1 MDIISDRLKRIKSSP
16 SGAARAIIAELR
28 EQGRSIIDLT
38 VGEPD
43 FPTPAHIRRAAFDA
57 TERGETRYTG
67 VQGTVELRRAIRQ
80 QFINDFGLD
89 YPIANLIVSTGA
101 KQVIYNGLAATVNA
115 GDEVI
120 IPAPY
125 WVSYPDMVLLN
136 GGKPVCVQ
144 ATPESDYKLTAQALD
159 AAITPRT
166 KWLLLNTP
174 CNPTGAL
181 YTREELKALTDVLVR
196 HPHVWLMTDDIYA
209 YLNFTAAR
217 TIHPLEVA
225 PDLKDRTLMV
235 NGVSKAYAMTGW
247 RIGYGAG
254 PSALINAM
262 ATLQSQCTSGA
273 SSVSQAAAL
282 EALTG
287 PQACVA
293 QFRDLFRTRRD
304 AAVAGLSNVPGLDI
318 TVPEGA
324 FYVYPRCTRLLG
336 KKTPDGLRI
345 DSDIDLVNY
354 FLREAGVALI
364 NGTVYG
370 VPGTFRV
377 SYANSLENIT
387 KACDAMALAARKLVD

>member
-28 EQGRSIIDLT
+28 EQGRSVIDLT

-57 TERGETRYTG
+57 AERGETRYTG
-67 VQGTVELRRAIRQ
+67 VQGTVELRKAIRA
-80 QFINDFGLD
+80 QFIRDFALD
-89 YPIANLIVSTGA
+89 YPIANISVSNGA
-101 KQVIYNGLAATVNA
+101 KQVIFNGLAASVNA

-125 WVSYPDMVLLN
+125 WVSYPDMVQLF
-136 GGKPVCVQ
+136 GGKPICLE
-144 ATPESDYKLTAQALD
+144 ATPESDYKLTAQALE

-166 KWLLLNTP
+166 KWLLLNSP

-181 YTREELKALTDVLVR
+181 YTRDELKALTDVLMR

-209 YLNFTAAR
+209 YLNFSDER
-217 TIHPLEVA
+217 TVHPLEVA
-225 PDLKDRTLMV
+225 PALADRTLIV

-254 PSALINAM
+254 PATLISAM

-287 PQACVA
+287 PQECVA
-293 QFRDLFRTRRD
+293 EFRDLFKSRRD
-304 AAVAGLSNVPGLDI
+304 AAVAGLSKVPGLEVI
-318 TVPEGA
+318 VPEGA
-324 FYVYPRCTRLLG
+324 FYVYPSCQALLG
-336 KKTPDGLRI
+336 KKTPDGTRI
-345 DSDIDLVNY
+345 DSDVQLVDY
-354 FLREAGVALI
+354 FLRVAGVALI
-364 NGTVYG
+364 NGTAYG

-387 KACDAMALAARKLVD
+387 QACEAMHAAARQLAD